1 VTQLAAL
8 AFLAKSLTA
17 SVTLSKRCLAS
28 TTARR
33 RKTLKV
39 TSQKFFYHCN
49 ALSTTRQPPYQCLK
63 LRVEGSMRNAAP
75 LLPEP
80 AKKIENRSVHFVL
93 LLLQFLQ
100 FRKIEIVRKNSCL
113 LITTATPYRIG
124 QKLEAWLLE

>member
-1 VTQLAAL
+1 
-8 AFLAKSLTA
+8 
-17 SVTLSKRCLAS
+17 
-28 TTARR
+28 
-33 RKTLKV
+33 
-39 TSQKFFYHCN
+39 
-49 ALSTTRQPPYQCLK
+49 
-63 LRVEGSMRNAAP
+63 MRNAAS

-80 AKKIENRSVHFVL
+80 AKKNENRSVHFVL